1 MNEFERFENRCL
13 RLIQT
18 KGFKHFSKL
27 YKALKISKTKFYNLG
42 LNKSEKIIA
51 AISGGECKKAE
62 TKKTILE
69 APKTVQMRSFSE
81 IQAKLFIYKAFK
93 QKNYNKLTPSAK
105 LLIDRQIQIL
115 DWVLSIDK
123 EEQA

>member
-1 MNEFERFENRCL
+1 MNDFERFENKSL
-13 RLIQT
+13 KLIQAKSIT
-18 KGFKHFSKL
+18 SFSKL

-51 AISGGECKKAE
+51 AISDGEPKEAE

-93 QKNYNKLTPSAK
+93 TKNYDRLTESAK
-105 LLIDRQIQIL
+105 LLIDRQIGIL
-115 DWVLSIDK
+115 EWVLKINK